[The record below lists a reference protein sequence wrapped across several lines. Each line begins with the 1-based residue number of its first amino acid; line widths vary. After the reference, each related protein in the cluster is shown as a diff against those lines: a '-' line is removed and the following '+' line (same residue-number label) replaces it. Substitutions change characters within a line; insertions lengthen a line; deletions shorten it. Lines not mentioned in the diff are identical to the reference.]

1 MADYLVNEIIPYF
14 GEDGLACSESR
25 LRLLIE
31 RGVVNL
37 PLEAVKLMSG
47 LHGYM
52 NGAGDRGAFCGA
64 INGGIAALGAAFGRY
79 EAGVSNRDL
88 YGLVEEFITRFEKEF
103 GSTKCIGLVGATQQ
117 EREDG
122 QADCARYV
130 IWAADKAARLI
141 QEETRRRAKEKQK

>member
-1 MADYLVNEIIPYF
+1 MADYLVNKEIPYF

-52 NGAGDRGAFCGA
+52 NGQGDRGAFCGA
-64 INGGIAALGAAFGRY
+64 INGAIAAMGAAFGRF
-79 EAGVSNRDL
+79 EAGQSNRDL
-88 YGLVEEFITRFEKEF
+88 YRMVEEFIVEFEKQF
-103 GSTKCIGLVGATQQ
+103 GSTKCIGLVGATQAD
-117 EREDG
+117 REEG
-122 QADCARYV
+122 QAQCAQYV
-130 IWAADKAARLI
+130 LWAGEKAARLI
-141 QEETRRRAKEKQK
+141 EKERESRAAQTK